1 MQGYIT
7 NINNNTDND
16 VSSVNSECDYLID
29 ELSDKYNLS
38 LDVILKEENIDNI
51 EKSIYHFVLKNVL
64 KSLAFLSR
72 MLSFIQLK
80 RTLIFG
86 SIRLNKILLFN

>member
-38 LDVILKEENIDNI
+38 LDVILKKLRLNDV
-51 EKSIYHFVLKNVL
+51 EKNY
-64 KSLAFLSR
+64 LSQCIKKCPQKFSVPKTL
-72 MLSFIQLK
+72 LSFIQLK

-86 SIRLNKILLFN
+86 LIRLNKILLF